1 MRVRVVVGGVVEWR
15 VADVIR
21 VSTPWFPA
29 KMGFVILIEVLVVEY
44 TIRVLCYYYID
55 HMCTIVLGFGFA
67 GFYGSPN
74 TIHSHATAFRR

>member
-1 MRVRVVVGGVVEWR
+1 MS
-15 VADVIR
+15 IR